1 MYLTPQP
8 MQPDTFSQYGYA
20 DAAHLRA
27 LRRGYGHDIYPQYPA
42 TYNMPRV
49 IAGLGAFTHKGFTVD
64 YYASSTSFADKNL
77 KKLYEGMRNAD
88 IEFQKNAAFVLSTIS
103 PAFGAVEF
111 ASGGQIKAADLR
123 KALRLKLPTWGV
135 ALVLEVAAG
144 KRPLD
149 AGFRAAMK
157 ECAKDMEASKAL
169 FAVVTGL
176 SATVSALAV
185 APPTAFLAPA
195 LPVLIPLATIA
206 GTATG
211 VAAIL
216 EPIFKS
222 LASGK
227 PPTKKQM
234 TDMMNGAARLS
245 GQKPPSTKE
254 IDALVKDFD
263 KAMTAAPAP
272 AAAPTTTV
280 TTTTVT
286 TTTAPTTSLTPRA
299 TPQSAPSASFPVVP
313 AIVALGVL
321 GVVLVLKK

>member
-1 MYLTPQP
+1 MK
-8 MQPDTFSQYGYA
+8 PDTFSQYGYA

-42 TYNMPRV
+42 AYDVPRV

-64 YYASSTSFADKNL
+64 YYAASTSFSDKNF

-88 IEFQKNAAFVLSTIS
+88 IEFQKNATFVLSMIS
-103 PAFGAVEF
+103 PAFSAIEF
-111 ASGGQIKAADLR
+111 ASGGKVKAADLR

-157 ECAKDMEASKAL
+157 ECAKDMEAAKAA
-169 FAVVTGL
+169 FGVVTGL
-176 SATVSALAV
+176 SATVSVLAA
-185 APPTAFLAPA
+185 APPTAFLAGA
-195 LPVLIPLATIA
+195 LPVLVPLAVVA

-211 VAAIL
+211 VAVIL

-227 PPTKKQM
+227 PPTTKQM

-245 GQKPPSTKE
+245 GQPPPSTKE
-254 IDALVKDFD
+254 INTLVNDFG
-263 KAMTAAPAP
+263 KAMTLSATPTKPATAAPKTTLVFESKP
-272 AAAPTTTV
+272 TPVLPPAPTK
-280 TTTTVT
+280 
-286 TTTAPTTSLTPRA
+286 AG
-299 TPQSAPSASFPVVP
+299 FPVVP
-313 AIVALGVL
+313 LIAALGVL
-321 GVVLVLKK
+321 GVAIIVLKK